1 MNVVSIEVILML
13 SDKIKLTAKDILEKE
28 FKSGMRGYKS
38 EDVDQFLDLI
48 IRDYET
54 FHQEIE
60 ELRQENL
67 KLRKKVD
74 EQNNSRPTSSYQ
86 QAAPGTT
93 NFDILKRLSNL
104 EKHVFGNKLYE

>member
-1 MNVVSIEVILML
+1 MIGAYIEVNTVL

-28 FKSGMRGYKS
+28 FKTGMRGYRP
-38 EDVDQFLDLI
+38 EDVDQFLDLV

-54 FHQEIE
+54 FHLEIE

-67 KLRKKVD
+67 KLRKKVED
-74 EQNNSRPTSSYQ
+74 SSNRPAAAYQ

-104 EKHVFGNKLYE
+104 EKHVFGSKLYE

>member
-1 MNVVSIEVILML
+1 ML

-28 FKSGMRGYKS
+28 FKAGMRGYRP

-60 ELRQENL
+60 DLRQENL
-67 KLRKKVD
+67 KLRKKI
-74 EQNNSRPTSSYQ
+74 EESSSRPTTSYQ